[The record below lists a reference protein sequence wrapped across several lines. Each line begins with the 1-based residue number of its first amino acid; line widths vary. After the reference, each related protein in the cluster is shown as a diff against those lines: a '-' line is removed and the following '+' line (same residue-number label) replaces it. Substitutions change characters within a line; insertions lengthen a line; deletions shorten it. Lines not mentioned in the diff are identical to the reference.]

1 MRPLDKGLIGSIIR
15 QTLALAA
22 AMWCKTPES
31 VLRVIM
37 YNVPLVQNYLYL
49 YLFSLD
55 YLMDGLKILISQLAA
70 FTCLQHLK
78 RISRGS
84 QITGYLEELEQT
96 WDTEMRTWELRLC
109 TMQTSG
115 YKFFCRPY
123 NNAFTSKQHLP

>member
-1 MRPLDKGLIGSIIR
+1 
-15 QTLALAA
+15 
-22 AMWCKTPES
+22 MWCKTPEA

-84 QITGYLEELEQT
+84 QITGYLEGLEQT
-96 WDTEMRTWELRLC
+96 
-109 TMQTSG
+109 
-115 YKFFCRPY
+115 
-123 NNAFTSKQHLP
+123 